1 MIPEADYFNNKTI
14 TMKYFHSL
22 FIRSSQFVF
31 LFILLCL
38 VSACNEQ
45 DKKDMANVQSKGNI
59 GDLIIIMDSVR
70 WKGPIGDT
78 LRSIFSGE
86 VPGLLRSEP
95 YFKLTY
101 FHPNVFNS
109 FIKTH
114 RNLIF
119 VTSLQDA
126 SPTGQRMRQ
135 FFSQKS
141 IESINQDSSI
151 FMLPKQNEFARN
163 QHILHLFGKTDR
175 QLLSN
180 LSRNKEAIR
189 QHFNKIE
196 LGRLNSN
203 SFAVENKELSA
214 RISKEHGFH
223 MRIPENYAL
232 AKSDSNF
239 VWVTF
244 PAKDLTT
251 HVFVAYKSYRSADAF
266 IPENILAW
274 RDSIGY
280 NYMYNQKIKDS
291 YMTYQDYIPPVFRKV
306 SFNDR
311 YAVETRGLWRLKN
324 NSRGGPFLSY
334 TFVDE
339 STNRLYY
346 IEGFLLGP
354 AVEKKREFM
363 RQLEAVLW
371 TFKPTVATTATVPP
385 AS

>member
-1 MIPEADYFNNKTI
+1 
-14 TMKYFHSL
+14 MKYSHPILIRIIYFSL
-22 FIRSSQFVF
+22 IILSISQ
-31 LFILLCL
+31 L
-38 VSACNEQ
+38 SACSEQ

-59 GDLIIIMDSVR
+59 GELIIIMDSVR
-70 WKGPIGDT
+70 WKGAIGDT
-78 LRSIFSGE
+78 LRNIFTTE
-86 VPGLLRSEP
+86 VPGLLQSEP

-101 FHPNVFNS
+101 FHPNLFNN

-119 VTSLQDA
+119 VTSLGDE
-126 SPTGQRMRQ
+126 SSTGQRMRQ
-135 FFSQKS
+135 FFSQSAIDKV
-141 IESINQDSSI
+141 NQDSTF

-163 QHILHLFGKTDR
+163 QHILHLFGKTDK
-175 QLLSN
+175 QLLAN

-189 QHFNKIE
+189 QYFNKIE

-203 SFAVENKELSA
+203 SFAPENKELTA
-214 RISKEHGFH
+214 QISKEHNFT

-239 VWVTF
+239 VWVTR
-244 PAKDLTT
+244 PAKDLNM
-251 HVFVAYKSYRSADAF
+251 HVFVAYKPYTSKEVF
-266 IPENILAW
+266 EPEKIIAW
-274 RDSIGY
+274 RDTIGY
-280 NYMYNQKIKDS
+280 NEMYNRKITDS
-291 YMTYQDYIPPVFRKV
+291 YMTYQDYIPPVFKNI

-339 STNRLYY
+339 TTNRLYY

-354 AVEKKREFM
+354 GIDKKREFM
-363 RQLEAVLW
+363 RQLEAILW
-371 TFKPTVATTATVPP
+371 SFKPTGNPVTPAAP